1 MTTPQSDPFGAPI
14 NAPKK
19 SKSPAIIAGILLL
32 VLILAGGY
40 WLFFLRD
47 SDEATNTANV
57 ASDSSVSSTESGGPA
72 AEPASSTVEPEIVTE
87 TVTSTVVAEYT
98 GSLKGKL
105 RPAQPWFE
113 PLPPLPEYP
122 GSKFCS
128 IRKTTARYAGN
139 ENTDCQLAERI
150 DIMLDS
156 ALRGGIFQEESL
168 GRYHGDLEYLP
179 EPDSQTT
186 VAFECA
192 GTLGERFVCESD
204 SGYLVITEVAPRD
217 RIVPFELLTP

>member
-19 SKSPAIIAGILLL
+19 SKTPAIIAGILVLA
-32 VLILAGGY
+32 LILAGGY

-47 SDEATNTANV
+47 SDEATTPSV
-57 ASDSSVSSTESGGPA
+57 ASDRPVSTAESESPA

-128 IRKTTARYAGN
+128 IHETSARYAGN

-150 DIMLDS
+150 DTMLRS
-156 ALRGGIFQEESL
+156 ALRGGIFQEESG
-168 GRYHGDLEYLP
+168 GRYKGDLEYLP

-217 RIVPFELLTP
+217 RVVPFELLRP

>member
-19 SKSPAIIAGILLL
+19 SKSPAIIASILVL

-47 SDEATNTANV
+47 SDEGTNKASA
-57 ASDSSVSSTESGGPA
+57 ASDSPVSSAESESPA
-72 AEPASSTVEPEIVTE
+72 AETESSTIEPEVVTE

-128 IRKTTARYAGN
+128 IRETTARYAGN

-150 DIMLDS
+150 EVMLSS
-156 ALRGGIFQEESL
+156 ALRGGIFQEDSA
-168 GRYHGDLEYLP
+168 GRYRGDLEYLP

-217 RIVPFELLTP
+217 RIVPFELLRP